1 VWLGIATAVTG
12 VLFALARFVTV
23 YWLRQLREAVLM
35 AQHETAHNEQ
45 RLALLAERQGLQ
57 VARQRA
63 LVRRTEE
70 MRAVTERQYLRLAA
84 MLPRSLVADLE
95 RCRTLHAEP
104 AGRDLRLLQDLGLLA
119 RVNQA
124 LDPMSLLLLRTPAED
139 EAAQTWLAGQLA
151 GLANRQALSYRQSE
165 DGVVVCSLPH
175 PDSALSVLR
184 GLSEGETGAGAAM
197 VSAAVYAGMII
208 PDEASEVHRLLARNL
223 LHARR
228 LLEQAVP
235 GTALV
240 NRAAYR
246 ALSRRDGL
254 EPYEPDPR
262 LYRYALVAMPTTAAG
277 DG

>member
-1 VWLGIATAVTG
+1 MWLGIATAVTG

-23 YWLRQLREAVLM
+23 YWLRQLREAVLV
-35 AQHETAHNEQ
+35 AQHETAHNDQ

-63 LVRRTEE
+63 LVRRTDE
-70 MRAVTERQYLRLAA
+70 MRSITERQYLRLAA

-104 AGRDLRLLQDLGLLA
+104 AVRDLRLLQDLGLLA

-124 LDPMSLLLLRTPAED
+124 LDPMSLLLLRAPADD
-139 EAAQTWLAGQLA
+139 ETAQSWLTGQLA
-151 GLANRQALSYRQSE
+151 GLANRQALSYRQAE
-165 DGVVVCSLPH
+165 DGVVVCSLPN
-175 PDSALSVLR
+175 PDSALAVLR
-184 GLSEGETGAGAAM
+184 SLSQGETGAGAAR
-197 VSAAVYAGMII
+197 VAAAVHAGMLI
-208 PDEASEVHRLLARNL
+208 PDEAGEVHRLLARSL

-228 LLEQAVP
+228 LLEQAAP

-262 LYRYALVAMPTTAAG
+262 LYRFTLVAAPPITAG
-277 DG
+277 EG